1 MSDAQRIELL
11 EKALIKYVEMY
22 GFNKEAR
29 DYYILSGIADLPP
42 PRPVNHIFPKP

>member
-29 DYYILSGIADLPP
+29 DYYILSGIATLPP
-42 PRPVNHIFPKP
+42 AHPVGYIFPEA